1 MCAAMVISD
10 LPKGAE
16 PQDKTPETREPSLLI
31 TLPMLLDEHLTRR
44 AARTLRER
52 SSDA

>member
-1 MCAAMVISD
+1 MSAETAIED
-10 LPKGAE
+10 LSKTAE
-16 PQDKTPETREPSLLI
+16 RPAQTPITPQPSLLI

-44 AARTLRER
+44 AARTLSER

>member
-16 PQDKTPETREPSLLI
+16 PQDKTPETREPSLVT
-31 TLPMLLDEHLTRR
+31 TLASLLDEHLTRR
-44 AARTLRER
+44 ATRTSHER
-52 SSDA
+52 APDA